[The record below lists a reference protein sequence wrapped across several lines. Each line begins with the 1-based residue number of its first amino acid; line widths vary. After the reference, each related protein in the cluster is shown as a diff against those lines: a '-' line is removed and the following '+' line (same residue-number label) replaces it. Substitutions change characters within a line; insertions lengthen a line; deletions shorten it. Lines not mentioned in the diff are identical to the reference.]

1 MRKRVWYR
9 AIDRLERGIFNL
21 TTQIVD
27 RVESELL
34 GVELVKILSKLSD
47 AMKSGFV
54 RCMEGFGVGKARS
67 ISAQAVSFGYK
78 SACSWASDIGLVRY
92 LAFLKMNELPGWTL

>member
-1 MRKRVWYR
+1 MWYR
-9 AIDRLERGIFNL
+9 ALDRLERGIFSL
-21 TTQIVD
+21 ATQLIDEVK
-27 RVESELL
+27 SELL

-54 RCMEGFGVGKARS
+54 RCMEEFGYGKARS
-67 ISAQAVSFGYK
+67 ISAQAVSFGYR
-78 SACSWASDIGLVRY
+78 SACSWASDKGLVRY